1 MDVLKMRLEVM
12 LALKHPK
19 THVTLEGLD
28 VTNAMNR
35 RQVPLHIAFMH
46 ELLFANITF
55 VLGVRVAAAAALR
68 VRRVVISAHRWLVA
82 ERQTLDSPLRYL
94 QTEILQTLMWQFKR
108 DIITSYRQNT
118 EIRAFQSAKCN
129 SVQRS

>member
-1 MDVLKMRLEVM
+1 MRLEVM

-35 RQVPLHIAFMH
+35 RQVPFHIAFMN
-46 ELLFANITF
+46 EFLFANITF
-55 VLGVRVAAAAALR
+55 VLGVRVAAAAAALS
-68 VRRVVISAHRWLVA
+68 VRRVVISAHLWLVA
-82 ERQTLDSPLRYL
+82 ERQTLDSRSKYL
-94 QTEILQTLMWQFKR
+94 EIEISQTSMRQFKSN
-108 DIITSYRQNT
+108 IITSYRQNT
-118 EIRAFQSAKCN
+118 EIRAFQSATCN